1 MAHRTPGQTAL
12 PRSPTPATIPSD
24 SNANTIAET
33 AQPMD
38 PALQLATALVASTT
52 SLALVFGGLAG
63 WFVRRLDRRFDALEQ
78 GARERNAELQ
88 RQIDSVKADT
98 QRQFDAARDERA
110 QLARRLDAFGE
121 RQDALTD
128 QIADARHA
136 LGRVEGILLRTLEP
150 DALAAPRRT

>member
-1 MAHRTPGQTAL
+1 
-12 PRSPTPATIPSD
+12 
-24 SNANTIAET
+24 
-33 AQPMD
+33 MD

-63 WFVRRLDRRFDALEQ
+63 WFVRRLDRRFD
-78 GARERNAELQ
+78 EL
-88 RQIDSVKADT
+88 RGDM

-128 QIADARHA
+128 QISDARHA